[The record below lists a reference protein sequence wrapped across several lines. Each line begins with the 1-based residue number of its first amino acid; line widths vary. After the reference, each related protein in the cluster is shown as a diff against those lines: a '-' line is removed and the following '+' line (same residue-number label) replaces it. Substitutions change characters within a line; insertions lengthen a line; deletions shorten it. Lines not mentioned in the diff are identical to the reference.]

1 MTKKKNSQLNN
12 LLFNIAIPVVV
23 MMKLSKEEY
32 FGPTYGL
39 IIALAFPLGYGLFEF
54 YKERKVNTISII
66 GLVSVLLTGGIGLLK
81 LPPEAVAIKE
91 AAIPLVIA
99 IIVLMTNFTKKPL
112 VKLLLLNDEVIDLDK
127 LNESLD
133 EHNSHQQF
141 DAKVKS
147 SSYLLALTLL
157 VSSVLNY
164 VVAKFLVTADP
175 KFEGELYTEQLGQ
188 MNLWGN
194 LSIGVVSAIMLAA
207 ILLKLFKSVKD
218 MTGHSFEYYTRKN

>member
-112 VKLLLLNDEVIDLDK
+112 VKLLLLNDEVIDLEK

-141 DAKVKS
+141 DAKVKN

-175 KFEGELYTEQLGQ
+175 KFEAELYTEQLGQ

-218 MTGHSFEYYTRKN
+218 MTGHSFEYYTRKS

>member
-112 VKLLLLNDEVIDLDK
+112 VKLLLLNDEVIDLEK

-141 DAKVKS
+141 DAKVKN

-175 KFEGELYTEQLGQ
+175 KFEAELYTEQLGQ